1 MEEQYIKMANV
12 FKALSDPKR
21 VQILD
26 LLSDG
31 EVCACVLLEYFHI
44 SQPTLSHDM
53 KVLIQAG
60 IVRRRREGQRV
71 LYSIDIEN
79 LRKMQ
84 RLMIKLL
91 CDKAGSPGE
100 APGPGA

>member
-1 MEEQYIKMANV
+1 MDEQYIKMANV

-31 EVCACVLLEYFHI
+31 EVCACILLEHFHI
-44 SQPTLSHDM
+44 SQPTLSYDM

-60 IVRRRREGQRV
+60 VVKRRREGQRV

-79 LRKMQ
+79 LRKTQ
-84 RLMIKLL
+84 RLMVKLL
-91 CDKAGSPGE
+91 CDKSGSPGK
-100 APGPGA
+100 APGPET